1 MSNNQPKKYHLPLT
15 NRNHPMHNEL
25 HDIFQK
31 YETANETEKGRI
43 RNHLQRYSR
52 LRSIAKKFPSA
63 YEIPENLKE
72 SIKEWNEAN
81 HQAFVK
87 RKENYKRATQKKPLT
102 EQQRKARAY
111 DAEVKEVM
119 GLRGNRT
126 NQIQNLNRTN
136 RTNRT
141 NQIRNLVEKKKA
153 LTPYTH
159 RNLYQYW
166 NADTKH
172 LTKEQR
178 ENIELEELLF
188 TKPFRTK
195 LGNFLASQP
204 MIRSAPRS
212 KKRKEPNHNS
222 GIKSNE

>member
-1 MSNNQPKKYHLPLT
+1 MSKNQTKTRYNLPFT

-25 HDIFQK
+25 RDVFQK
-31 YETANETEKGRI
+31 YKTGNATEKKRI
-43 RNHLQRYSR
+43 RNRLERYSR
-52 LRSIAKKFPSA
+52 LRSIAQKFPNA

-72 SIKEWNEAN
+72 SVKEWNEAN

-111 DAEVKEVM
+111 DAEVKKVM
-119 GLRGNRT
+119 GL
-126 NQIQNLNRTN
+126 

-159 RNLYQYW
+159 RNLYRYW
-166 NADTKH
+166 NANTKH

-204 MIRSAPRS
+204 MIHSAPLS